1 MQKHLTQLVLA
12 GLIAGLSLPCAAQTP
27 LVLKDSGLKKLG
39 VFIGSWYAE
48 STDPNQP
55 VSASYTCQWAPN
67 GNFLI
72 ADQAVNNAGTK
83 SNNLSIY
90 NYNPA
95 KDDYTLTLVG
105 IAGMEPFTIPITYHG
120 DTLFYHSE
128 YSNNGKKMYNR
139 TLNIFLSPSSYT
151 YLIQSSEDGEH
162 WTTQGMGKAKK
173 QPS

>member
-27 LVLKDSGLKKLG
+27 LVLKDSG
-39 VFIGSWYAE
+39 
-48 STDPNQP
+48 
-55 VSASYTCQWAPN
+55 
-67 GNFLI
+67 
-72 ADQAVNNAGTK
+72 
-83 SNNLSIY
+83 NNLSIY

-105 IAGMEPFTIPITYHG
+105 IAGMEPFTIPISYHG

-139 TLNIFLSPSSYT
+139 TLNIFLSPSSYS
-151 YLIQSSEDGEH
+151 YLIQSSDDGEH
-162 WTTQGMGKAKK
+162 WKTDGMGKAGKK
-173 QPS
+173 